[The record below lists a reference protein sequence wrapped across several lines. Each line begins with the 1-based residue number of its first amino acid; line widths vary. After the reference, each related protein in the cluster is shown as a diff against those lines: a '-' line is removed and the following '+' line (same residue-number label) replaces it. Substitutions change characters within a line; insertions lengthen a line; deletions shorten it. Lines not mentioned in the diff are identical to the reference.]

1 MSNENYVNYYVEIL
15 TSTLT
20 DAIVRN
26 VSLQANAKVT
36 NEVIETQ
43 SKQLDNL
50 NGIIDNLN
58 DELEIIKHNNS
69 VDNDNRI
76 ENLQSELKQ
85 KNEHIDNLNRQV
97 NELNSMRSEYDN
109 VKHQISH
116 LDTFRNE
123 LSKERDLHQNT
134 RNDYESKLKNLQ
146 ESHSEKI
153 KELTDKI
160 DYLQLTPAKR
170 KKIDEIK
177 NTVVIENLEIVTPGN
192 NTIIKDGGSF

>member
-1 MSNENYVNYYVEIL
+1 MSNNYVNYYIEIL
-15 TSTLT
+15 SNTMT

-43 SKQLDNL
+43 TKQLDDLNSVINNL
-50 NGIIDNLN
+50 KN
-58 DELEIIKHNNS
+58 ELEMIKHIS
-69 VDNDNRI
+69 AIDGDSRVQ
-76 ENLQSELKQ
+76 NLQAELKQ
-85 KNEHIDNLNRQV
+85 NNEHIDNLNRQLSDF
-97 NELNSMRSEYDN
+97 NLMKSEYDN

-134 RNDYESKLKNLQ
+134 RNDYETRLKILQ
-146 ESHSEKI
+146 ESHIEEIQK
-153 KELTDKI
+153 LNDKI

-170 KKIDEIK
+170 KKIDEANKITIFDI
-177 NTVVIENLEIVTPGN
+177 NESSQVSIQPEIT
-192 NTIIKDGGSF
+192 KDGGSF

>member
-43 SKQLDNL
+43 SKQL
-50 NGIIDNLN
+50 DNLN

-134 RNDYESKLKNLQ
+134 RTDNESKLKNLQ